1 MLSLCGPWTRLGAAL
16 SALIVVF
23 SIIGMTMHIDFYTQR
38 KRKDFFCFYTNV
50 SNLAV
55 LLYFGL
61 AAPQL
66 YTHSTLRAWIPHAEF
81 AVMMSIMLTFCVFH
95 LVLYPPLSRAA
106 KGMPHTREFLILY
119 ADNFIIHYLVPLSV
133 FVYWLLCSPQKQ
145 KLGAADAIYWTSL
158 PLIYIA
164 CIFLRAKR
172 RLIIEETGSP
182 YPYPFLDIQALGAKR
197 VVGICTAL
205 YTLCILAG
213 LGMISL
219 IGIIGPK

>member
-1 MLSLCGPWTRLGAAL
+1 MLFLCGPWTRLGAAL

-23 SIIGMTMHIDFYTQR
+23 SIIGMTMHIDFYAQR

-61 AAPQL
+61 AAPRL

-95 LVLYPPLSRAA
+95 LVLYPPLIQAA

-164 CIFLRAKR
+164 CIFFRAKR
-172 RLIIEETGSP
+172 CLVIEETGSP
-182 YPYPFLDIQALGAKR
+182 YPYPFLDVRALGARR
-197 VVGICTAL
+197 VFGICTVL
-205 YTLCILAG
+205 YTLCIFAG

-219 IGIIGPK
+219 IGIICPK